1 MEKPKTVKSVVLNG
15 LQKQITTLVEADQID
30 TADLFL
36 QEYIKL
42 APEVIERFA
51 LEALVRIGQDE
62 LNDAINI
69 LNKAFAIHP
78 TSFDLL
84 FNLGFAYQ
92 LKGDVISARNAY
104 VQALELAKTQEE
116 KDEIEAALAG
126 A

>member
-1 MEKPKTVKSVVLNG
+1 MSNSQAARQIVLDG
-15 LQKQITTLVEADQID
+15 LQEQITTLVEADQID

-62 LNDAINI
+62 LNSAISI
-69 LNKAFAIHP
+69 LNKGFAIHP
-78 TSFDLL
+78 NSFDLL

-104 VQALELAKTQEE
+104 AQALELAKTQEE
-116 KDEIEAALAG
+116 KDDLEQVLSAM
-126 A
+126 